1 MVTFFFICLFLF
13 SCFLLSVVS
22 FFIRIDSKDQMFMIE
37 TEQVTEMKENYAI
50 TPYVFVKVNKFYI
63 IV

>member
-1 MVTFFFICLFLF
+1 
-13 SCFLLSVVS
+13 
-22 FFIRIDSKDQMFMIE
+22 MIE

-63 IV
+63 VTCCS